1 MRHTILCAFFL
12 AATMMTPAVADPQS
26 PSHNAPFGLRMT
38 ERTHVAQSSTGQSQ
52 HSGLDQQ
59 RGNEEPRLRGRER
72 EQDRPRSTRSDI
84 RIRQDIGRFP
94 TNQVT
99 NRPFVSPEQ
108 GSEGY
113 SKTVGA
119 LQRVLIELQQLQLQ
133 TKQAHWNVSGTLFQP
148 LHVML
153 QDHYEG
159 LSKYADEVAERLLA
173 IGSSADGRA
182 NTIVR
187 TSGVPEI
194 PGGFLD
200 DAQVIVW
207 FTNAYKKVGDEI
219 RAGIID
225 TNEPDPTTA
234 NLLQEVELG
243 VDKYQWQMRAHV
255 ERTSTDPNTGWD
267 LNDNKA
273 VDLPSRT
280 PPAQPEAD

>member
-1 MRHTILCAFFL
+1 MRHTILCTFFL
-12 AATMMTPAVADPQS
+12 AAIALTPAVAEPRN
-26 PSHNAPFGLRMT
+26 PSHDAPLGLRMM
-38 ERTHVAQSSTGQSQ
+38 EGARIAQSTIGQTQ
-52 HSGLDQQ
+52 RFGQDQQ
-59 RGNEEPRLRGRER
+59 RSEEPRLRGREEER
-72 EQDRPRSTRSDI
+72 TRSPRSDI
-84 RIRQDIGRFP
+84 RIPRQIGRFP

-99 NRPFVSPEQ
+99 NRPFVSA
-108 GSEGY
+108 GHGTEGY

-119 LQRVLIELQQLQLQ
+119 LQRALVELQQLQLQ
-133 TKQAHWNVSGTLFQP
+133 TKQAHWNVSGTLFRP
-148 LHVML
+148 LHIML
-153 QDHYEG
+153 QEHYEG

-207 FTNAYKKVGDEI
+207 FTDAYKKVGEEI
-219 RAGIID
+219 RAGVID
-225 TNEPDPTTA
+225 TNEPDPTTS

-255 ERTSTDPNTGWD
+255 QRTATDANTGWD
-267 LNDNKA
+267 LNDNKP